1 MTRFIAALSLATLV
15 ACDAS
20 PIAPRQ
26 LTPDSPLAA
35 IVRYEQS
42 FRMFRTACNG
52 ELVTLA
58 GMTEITRVTQ
68 GDLVSVTLRS
78 EGLGVGQTSAYKI
91 DWTRSSRLMDGTAMH
106 ETTTEL
112 LRLAG
117 DGATPDTFIRGVSSL
132 TVNPDGTVVVDLD
145 FTDQDCQGRM

>member
-1 MTRFIAALSLATLV
+1 MTRLIAALCIATLA
-15 ACDAS
+15 ACDAA
-20 PIAPRQ
+20 PTAPRQ

-58 GMTEITRVTQ
+58 GMTEITHLTQ
-68 GDLVSVTLRS
+68 GDLVSVTMRS

-91 DWTRSSRLMDGTAMH
+91 DWTRSSRLMAGTAMH

-117 DGATPDTFIRGVSSL
+117 NGATPDTFIRGVSSL
-132 TVNPDGTVVVDLD
+132 TLNPDGTVVVDLD
-145 FTDQDCQGRM
+145 FTDQECRGR